1 MRESGLGH
9 QFRAW
14 GKVAGR
20 LVGGN
25 ETPAS
30 VVCGNWA
37 PDDFG
42 AAIPAAPLDIHAT
55 VLAGLLRARGPSAPA

>member
-30 VVCGNWA
+30 VSVVIGRLMTLEL
-37 PDDFG
+37 PYQQ
-42 AAIPAAPLDIHAT
+42 PHLTSMPLCW
-55 VLAGLLRARGPSAPA
+55 LGS